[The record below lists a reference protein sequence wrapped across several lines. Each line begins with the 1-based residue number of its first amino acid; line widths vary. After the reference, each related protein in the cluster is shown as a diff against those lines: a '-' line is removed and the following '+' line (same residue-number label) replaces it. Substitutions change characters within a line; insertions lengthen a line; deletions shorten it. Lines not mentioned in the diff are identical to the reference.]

1 MSYCK
6 KDGFKKNPV
15 NQVKHNKIVF
25 LFLKKVL
32 RLFLNVVCFPPLKGN
47 LKLLSLKRVIYKLV
61 NNLDEKTRM

>member
-6 KDGFKKNPV
+6 KDGFKKILSIKLNTT
-15 NQVKHNKIVF
+15 KLCF

-32 RLFLNVVCFPPLKGN
+32 RLLLNVVCFPPLKGN

>member
-6 KDGFKKNPV
+6 KDGFKKILSIKLN
-15 NQVKHNKIVF
+15 NKIVF

>member
-32 RLFLNVVCFPPLKGN
+32 RLLLNVVCFPPLKGN
-47 LKLLSLKRVIYKLV
+47 LKLKFKKSDIQACQQFG
-61 NNLDEKTRM
+61 